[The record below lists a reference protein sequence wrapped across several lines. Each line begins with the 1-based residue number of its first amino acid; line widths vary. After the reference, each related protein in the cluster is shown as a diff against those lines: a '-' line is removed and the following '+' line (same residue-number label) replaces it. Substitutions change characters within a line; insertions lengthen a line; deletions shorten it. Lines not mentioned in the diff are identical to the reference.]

1 MKCCDLYA
9 GKLRTPVTFERLTI
23 TGDDGM
29 GGGSA
34 EEWNPVHNARAYVLW
49 MSATERYRA
58 DRLEASLNGRIY
70 IRYTSKIK
78 SSDRVI
84 VGGREMQIRGEPVN
98 LEERN
103 QWLEVYAESGVVT

>member
-34 EEWNPVHNARAYVLW
+34 QEWNEVHNARAYVKPV
-49 MSATERYRA
+49 SGTERYRA
-58 DRLEASLNGRIY
+58 DRLEASQQVRVF
-70 IRYTSKIK
+70 IRYTDKIK
-78 SSDRVI
+78 TSDSLTYN
-84 VGGREMQIRGEPVN
+84 GELLQVRAIIN
-98 LEERN
+98 L
-103 QWLEVYAESGVVT
+103 